1 MKRRAFFSHLT
12 RGIETKRKTKRM
24 AREKKHT
31 QTSGERPCISETAAK
46 FDMSTTLPLPTTH
59 SRERQNTTEGTG
71 EMGSVTSTAEL
82 RAPSESNTSPH
93 QQGGAQSPNPPE
105 IRSFASLNLG
115 DLYMDLYSQIVNS
128 ARIWCLGIARIATLA
143 QCAFKIFALGGV
155 SYIPPFPSP

>member
-1 MKRRAFFSHLT
+1 M
-12 RGIETKRKTKRM
+12 
-24 AREKKHT
+24 
-31 QTSGERPCISETAAK
+31 SETAAK

-59 SRERQNTTEGTG
+59 RERQNTREGTG

-93 QQGGAQSPNPPE
+93 QQGGVQSPNPPE

-155 SYIPPFPSP
+155 SYIPPSSLFPASLV